1 MGMVLLSSSSLTKA
15 LVVHTK
21 INGSAVNFLPCDP
34 TVSNC
39 ESKANLIG
47 CNLEACK
54 ATNCPDGSLAPI
66 LPGNCCPDTSLCPAK
81 NCAAIGCLVELCPN
95 GQTPLVYNSLVHPYT
110 YGHYGYPYAYAG
122 YTGYPFVY

>member
-1 MGMVLLSSSSLTKA
+1 MIGVTLMVLLSSSSLTKA

-66 LPGNCCPDTSLCPAK
+66 LPGNCCPDTSLCPGMSCLAFSG
-81 NCAAIGCLVELCPN
+81 CTLCLLVSCLVSECL
-95 GQTPLVYNSLVHPYT
+95 
-110 YGHYGYPYAYAG
+110 
-122 YTGYPFVY
+122 